1 MPKFFEQY
9 LKTLNEKRKTEL
21 LNWWTESTD
30 RDIIFQMFTILNPS
44 TSQIIK
50 HNRGNKSSQNE
61 EPNI

>member
-9 LKTLNEKRKTEL
+9 LKTLSKKRKTEL

-50 HNRGNKSSQNE
+50 YNRGNKSNQNE